1 MRTLDQ
7 TKSKLKTNEWGIDL
21 TYKDALGKWH
31 ETPQETVAALHAAMD
46 AEASGP
52 EKRED
57 TDVVVLRAGRRRPLA
72 GRGTVVLESGETRTV
87 AGMLP
92 GNLPTGYH
100 QLQMDTGAQP
110 VRLIVSPGKCWLPER
125 LHTWG
130 WAVQLYAA
138 RSRKSWGI
146 GDLTDLK
153 TLAHWS
159 AKEQG
164 AGMLLVNPLSAVSP
178 LVPQQSSPYF
188 PTSRRFFNPLWLNI
202 EAIEGATE
210 ELVPELEALAKAGH
224 ELNGARLIDRDRVFE
239 LKMRAL
245 EALWR
250 VSERSDGFA
259 VFCQE
264 RGKALESF
272 AIFCALAEEHGSG
285 WHGWPAEYRHPN
297 DSAVAAFAKAKP
309 ERVAFYQWV
318 QWLIDEQLASCS
330 REIALMQDL
339 PIGVDPDGA
348 DAWAWQDI
356 FTLKAS
362 VGAPPDEFNTQGQNW
377 GLPPFVPH
385 KLRAAGYEPFIET
398 IRGAFR
404 HGGGLRIDHAMGLFR
419 LFWIP
424 EGESAAR
431 GAYVRYRADEMLAIL
446 ALESQR
452 AHAYMVGEDL
462 GTVEEGVREQL
473 AAHAILSYRLL
484 WFEKEHP
491 SSYPRESLAAVSTHD
506 LPTVAGM
513 WTGSDLKRQEELGL
527 QPNTESVA
535 EICERL
541 KTMAGVDNTT
551 TMEDVVERTYQLLGK
566 APARILTASLEDA
579 LVVEERPNMPAT
591 TGDINPNWSLALPKP
606 IEDLMSGELAGRIGR
621 ALGERVRVQ
630 GSEAS

>member
-285 WHGWPAEYRHPN
+285 WHAWPAEYRHPN

-541 KTMAGVDNTT
+541 KTMAGVDNTM

-579 LVVEERPNMPAT
+579 LVVQERPNMPAT

>member
-1 MRTLDQ
+1 MRNLEQ
-7 TKSKLKTNEWGIDL
+7 TKLQLKTNEWGIDL
-21 TYKDALGKWH
+21 TYKDALGEWH
-31 ETPQETVAALHAAMD
+31 ETPQETVAALLAAMD
-46 AEASGP
+46 AEARGA
-52 EKRED
+52 EKHED
-57 TDVVVLRAGRRRPLA
+57 ADVVVMQAGKGRRLA
-72 GRGTVVLESGETRTV
+72 GRGTVLLESGERRTV

-92 GNLPTGYH
+92 GDLPSGYH
-100 QLQMDTGAQP
+100 ELQMDKAARP

-125 LHTWG
+125 LSTWG

-138 RSRKSWGI
+138 RSRESWGI

-153 TLAHWS
+153 TLANWS

-178 LVPQQSSPYF
+178 LIPQQSSPYF
-188 PTSRRFFNPLWLNI
+188 PTSRRFFNPLWLRI

-210 ELVPELEALAKAGH
+210 ERVPGLEALAKAGR
-224 ELNGARLIDRDRVFE
+224 ELNAARLIDRDRVFE

-245 EALWR
+245 DALWR
-250 VSERSDGFA
+250 ESRPGKEFA
-259 VFCQE
+259 AFCQE

-272 AIFCALAEEHGSG
+272 ATFCALAEEHGSG
-285 WHGWPAEYRHPN
+285 WHAWPVEYRHPN
-297 DSAVAAFAKAKP
+297 DSAVAAFAKAKAG
-309 ERVAFYQWV
+309 RVAFYQWV

-356 FTLKAS
+356 LTSSAS

-424 EGESAAR
+424 VGESAAR
-431 GAYVRYRADEMLAIL
+431 GTYVRYRADEMLAIL

-452 AHAYMVGEDL
+452 ARAYVVGEDL
-462 GTVEEGVREQL
+462 GTVEDGVREQL
-473 AAHAILSYRLL
+473 AAHAILSYRVL

-491 SSYPRESLAAVSTHD
+491 SSYPPESLAAVSTHD
-506 LPTVAGM
+506 LPTIAGM
-513 WTGSDLKRQEELGL
+513 WTGSDLKRQKKLGL
-527 QPNTESVA
+527 QPNTESVV

-541 KTMAGVDNTT
+541 KTMAGVDS
-551 TMEDVVERTYQLLGK
+551 TMTVEEVIEKIYQLLAK
-566 APARILTASLEDA
+566 APSRILTASLEDA
-579 LVVEERPNMPAT
+579 VGVEERPNMPAT
-591 TGDINPNWSLALPKP
+591 TSESNPNWSLALPEP
-606 IEDLMSGELAGRIGR
+606 IGDLMTRELAGRIGR
-621 ALGERVRVQ
+621 AFRRAG
-630 GSEAS
+630 